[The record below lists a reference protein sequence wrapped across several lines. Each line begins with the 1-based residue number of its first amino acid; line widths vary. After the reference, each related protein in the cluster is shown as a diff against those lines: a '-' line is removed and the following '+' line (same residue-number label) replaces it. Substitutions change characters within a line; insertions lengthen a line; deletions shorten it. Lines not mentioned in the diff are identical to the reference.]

1 MCKSHRFTKKKAL
14 SLLATTIQYFCCLHL
29 AKSLKKLFIIEF
41 CSFLCKYKLINS
53 HQFDFRY
60 NHSTEQAF
68 IILIET
74 IKKSLDND
82 EILCEVF
89 IDLQK
94 VFKP

>member
-1 MCKSHRFTKKKAL
+1 MQVSPIYKEEGTLTISNYHPIFLLSAFSKIFEKAIYH
-14 SLLATTIQYFCCLHL
+14 S
-29 AKSLKKLFIIEF
+29 

-74 IKKSLDND
+74 IKKSLDNE